1 VRALRRASWLVA
13 IVALGACSGDS
24 SSTNDTSAAS
34 ESVVD
39 SQVSSSTNAPVG
51 GVDGLPVV
59 AVTYSALESVVAGI
73 VGDSARVEVIIPNG
87 TDPHDFEPSAKDV
100 EMMSSSAIVVAN
112 GLDLEEGLEDALAET
127 EKSGVPVFHVADHVT
142 LRKGSDHAHGDEEHG
157 DEEHGDEEHG
167 DEAHGDEEHGDE
179 AHGDEEHGDKE
190 HGDKEHGHGA
200 EDPHIWLDPL
210 TLAEAVPEM
219 AEQIGSVIGADLS
232 SAGAAQVSLLENL
245 NKEIETK
252 MSGLDP
258 CVMITG
264 HDSLGYFA
272 ARYGCEILGSVVPSF
287 STAAEATAKNLAELK
302 ALAKGENVKA
312 IFTELG
318 TPADVV
324 EQLAKEVGVEVVE
337 LATHLVPEGGGY
349 PEMMSALTD
358 SVVAGLS

>member
-1 VRALRRASWLVA
+1 M
-13 IVALGACSGDS
+13 
-24 SSTNDTSAAS
+24 
-34 ESVVD
+34 
-39 SQVSSSTNAPVG
+39 
-51 GVDGLPVV
+51 
-59 AVTYSALESVVAGI
+59 VAGI

-167 DEAHGDEEHGDE
+167 DEEHGDEAHGDEAHGDE

-302 ALAKGENVKA
+302 ALAKGEDVKA

>member
-142 LRKGSDHAHGDEEHG
+142 LRKGSDHA
-157 DEEHGDEEHG
+157 
-167 DEAHGDEEHGDE
+167 
-179 AHGDEEHGDKE
+179 
-190 HGDKEHGHGA
+190 
-200 EDPHIWLDPL
+200 
-210 TLAEAVPEM
+210 
-219 AEQIGSVIGADLS
+219 
-232 SAGAAQVSLLENL
+232 
-245 NKEIETK
+245 TK
-252 MSGLDP
+252 H
-258 CVMITG
+258 T
-264 HDSLGYFA
+264 A
-272 ARYGCEILGSVVPSF
+272 TKNTATKRTATKNTATKRTATKNTATK
-287 STAAEATAKNLAELK
+287 STATKSTVTALRTRTS
-302 ALAKGENVKA
+302 GS
-312 IFTELG
+312 
-318 TPADVV
+318 
-324 EQLAKEVGVEVVE
+324 
-337 LATHLVPEGGGY
+337 THSRLPRQCQRWPNKLVR
-349 PEMMSALTD
+349 
-358 SVVAGLS
+358 